1 MLKLTQSTYKINNFF
16 WISRSNSYSLSYH
29 TPFPI
34 AKGTKLQCTIEFPSP
49 ITHDGSYAGAKGKDG
64 GYYWFT
70 NGTDYVI
77 KDGKMVINTTVNT
90 TYDWTTLI
98 GSFPTQGRGTVS
110 SDGFG
115 VGSINFENV
124 SFVGDGPIIVQNG
137 WTLTNSVGKVISKT
151 NSFKNTSISY
161 GNYTVTDAHNQD
173 NVGGLVEGGK
183 DKSTG
188 DGYPSNTNFSGTD
201 IIDIGTYPTYNL
213 VDNSSGLGPTMP
225 TGGAE
230 AGITNWN
237 PTYSST
243 VYNPVTGSAV
253 IDVSGQG
260 DNIQLFYPISYS
272 GNSWKNGIIF
282 TFFVKVSSNYTGSDS
297 PFNFI
302 GVNLDSRVLNGSS
315 NVDGGTTSFTSPE
328 LSSLNSKWFA
338 GYWYEIA
345 FFISDVSS
353 LPSRAI
359 SGVGFN
365 LSLNTGGTIQYFS
378 DPGVYPVNYWAT
390 FEPGFLIPSVG

>member
-1 MLKLTQSTYKINNFF
+1 MGKT
-16 WISRSNSYSLSYH
+16 YSLNFTWIGNNYFVQQGFNK
-29 TPFPI
+29 PL
-34 AKGTKLQCTIEFPSP
+34 ARGTKLAMTITAPNIVTS
-49 ITHDGSYAGAKGKDG
+49 IQYLAGISTLNGSAQFQWLNQGKDYTFSG
-64 GYYWFT
+64 
-70 NGTDYVI
+70 NKI
-77 KDGKMVINTTVNT
+77 NINTTINSDFDWAGFT
-90 TYDWTTLI
+90 TAI
-98 GSFPTQGRGTVS
+98 VS
-110 SDGFG
+110 SQAGNTGSYTLSEATFVG
-115 VGSINFENV
+115 GGSISAQTN
-124 SFVGDGPIIVQNG
+124 
-137 WTLTNSVGKVISKT
+137 WKLTNSVGNVIKKT
-151 NSFKNTSISY
+151 NDFKITSISY
-161 GNYTVTDAHNQD
+161 GNYTVMAAYNFG
-173 NVGGLVEGGK
+173 NVGGLMMGGK

-188 DGYPSNTNFSGTD
+188 NGYPSNTDFSGID
-201 IIDIGTYPTYNL
+201 IIDIGTYPIYNL
-213 VDNSSGLGPTMP
+213 VDNSSGLGPTTP

-230 AGITNWN
+230 AGINNWN

-260 DNIQLFYPISYS
+260 NSIQLFYPISYS

-302 GVNLDSRVLNGSS
+302 GVNLNSRVLNDDS
-315 NVDGGTTSFTSPE
+315 NVDGGTTSFTSPD

-353 LPSRAI
+353 LPSREL

-365 LSLNTGGTIQYFS
+365 LGLNSGGIIQYFS
-378 DPGVYPVNYWAT
+378 DPGVYPGNYWAS

>member
-1 MLKLTQSTYKINNFF
+1 MS
-16 WISRSNSYSLSYH
+16 SSNSYSLNYD

-49 ITHDGSYAGAKGKDG
+49 ITHDGSFAGAHDKKGD
-64 GYYWFT
+64 YYWFT
-70 NGTDYVI
+70 NGVDYVI
-77 KDGKMVINTTVNT
+77 RDGKMVINTTVNT
-90 TYDWTTLI
+90 AYDWTTLI
-98 GSFPTQGRGTVS
+98 SEFPTQGRGTVGS
-110 SDGFG
+110 GDFG

-124 SFVGDGPIIVQNG
+124 SFVSAEPVNG
-137 WTLTNSVGKVISKT
+137 WTIKNSVGKVIKKT
-151 NSFKNTSISY
+151 DEIKNTSISY
-161 GNYTVTDAHNQD
+161 GNYTVTAAYNPD
-173 NVGGLVEGGK
+173 NVGGLTEGGK
-183 DKSTG
+183 DKSAG
-188 DGYPSNTNFSGTD
+188 AGYPSNTDFSGTD
-201 IIDIGTYPTYNL
+201 IIDIGTYPMYNL

-225 TGGAE
+225 AGGAE
-230 AGITNWN
+230 AGINNWN

-260 DNIQLFYPISYS
+260 NSIQLFYPISYS

-282 TFFVKVSSNYTGSDS
+282 TFFVKVSSNYTGSGS

-302 GVNLDSRVLNGSS
+302 GVNLNSRVFKGS
-315 NVDGGTTSFTSPE
+315 NNYDGGTTSFTSPD

-338 GYWYEIA
+338 GYWYEVA

-353 LPSRAI
+353 LPAREL

-365 LSLNTGGTIQYFS
+365 LGLNTGGTIQYFS
-378 DPGVYPVNYWAT
+378 DPGVYPGNYWTT